1 MVRFGGTD
9 GESFF
14 NEMWCYDLHE
24 NSWELIT
31 ASGHTPPGR
40 AGHAACIVDDC
51 IYVTGGKSATGKN
64 LSDVIAFRIRS
75 LPSLLM

>member
-1 MVRFGGTD
+1 
-9 GESFF
+9 
-14 NEMWCYDLHE
+14 MWCYDIQE
-24 NSWELIT
+24 NVWQLLV

-40 AGHAACIVDDC
+40 AGHAACIIDDC

-75 LPSLLM
+75 